1 MLKYGHTDYSSE
13 TSIQVNVRL
22 ISGDHIETCKYIAL
36 KSGIVK
42 NINEL
47 VNEGSVM
54 TGQEFR
60 EAIGGYEKI
69 TDPMTGEVTVKFNN
83 RESFKSVKKR
93 VKVIARATPE
103 DKFILVQ
110 GIQQLGGLI
119 GIAGES
125 LADAEVLKHADV
137 GFCMGKGC
145 DVAKDNAD
153 LVIMDNDFASV
164 RRAILWGRQ

>member
-1 MLKYGHTDYSSE
+1 MLKYGHTDYSSD

-103 DKFILVQ
+103 DKFILV
-110 GIQQLGGLI
+110 
-119 GIAGES
+119 
-125 LADAEVLKHADV
+125 
-137 GFCMGKGC
+137 
-145 DVAKDNAD
+145 
-153 LVIMDNDFASV
+153 
-164 RRAILWGRQ
+164 